1 MSNTTSADLH
11 SRLLRV
17 SEPIAEILRRTQ
29 YTPQESSKV
38 STKDILLSL
47 LPNTS
52 PPPPPPP
59 PPRLLDEE
67 QSLASIKSLALA
79 CALLSSSRSSAHELL
94 SWIPESLS
102 VAGESAFSEIARD
115 YFSENKR
122 LVIELLPVVL
132 PELKDGIEGSSMGKD
147 GDAED
152 VSAAMAR
159 KPVGYAILASH
170 QLMWF
175 VTQVDKPNLAKV
187 CNLVVPCALTALDHW
202 SPDVKR
208 QGVISFV
215 HLAKTTSSGDLG
227 SYGDVVLDACC
238 QNIASD
244 DEIWIHVVELS
255 VLLVTKLHPNNPRSS
270 WYEKVM
276 NEMLGHLERQPRNKE
291 RRIAWLTF
299 VEPLLNS
306 LGLFLLAHFR
316 RIFPLF
322 FQWMHSDDGETV
334 LLVLERVETVVRLTW
349 IRNSP
354 VFTRLVEELVSLYK
368 ESSMRKERDE
378 IRILILRILKLLR
391 ECKRLQFESAW
402 RQYQEDP
409 NLSMVEE
416 YICGPAL
423 SEPREPLVG
432 SAV

>member
-1 MSNTTSADLH
+1 MSNSTSDLH

-17 SEPIAEILRRTQ
+17 SEPIAEILRRTH

-52 PPPPPPP
+52 PPP
-59 PPRLLDEE
+59 RLLNEE
-67 QSLASIKSLALA
+67 QSLASIKSLSLA
-79 CALLSSSRSSAHELL
+79 CALLSSSRSSTHELL
-94 SWIPESLS
+94 SWIPESLI
-102 VAGESAFSEIARD
+102 VAGESAFSEISRD

-122 LVIELLPVVL
+122 LLVIELLPVVL
-132 PELKDGIEGSSMGKD
+132 PELKDGIEGSSMSKD
-147 GDAED
+147 SDAED

-159 KPVGYAILASH
+159 KPVGYAILAAH
-170 QLMWF
+170 QLRWF
-175 VTQVDKPNLAKV
+175 VTQVDKPSLSKV

-208 QGVISFV
+208 QGMISFV
-215 HLAKTTSSGDLG
+215 HIAKAMSSGDLG
-227 SYGDVVLDACC
+227 PYGDVVLDACC

-255 VLLVTKLHPNNPRSS
+255 VLLVTKLHPFNPRSS
-270 WYEKVM
+270 WYERIM

-291 RRIAWLTF
+291 RRVAWLTF

-334 LLVLERVETVVRLTW
+334 LLVLERVETIVKLTW

-354 VFTRLVEELVSLYK
+354 QIPRLVEELVSLYK

-378 IRILILRILKLLR
+378 IRTLIFRILKLLH
-391 ECKRLQFESAW
+391 ECKGLQFESAW

-409 NLSMVEE
+409 NLSTVEE
-416 YICGPAL
+416 YIRGLSL
-423 SEPREPLVG
+423 SEPREPLVA
-432 SAV
+432 SEVV

>member
-1 MSNTTSADLH
+1 MLSTTSDLH
-11 SRLLRV
+11 GRLLRL

-52 PPPPPPP
+52 SS
-59 PPRLLDEE
+59 RLTNEE
-67 QSLASIKSLALA
+67 SIKSLALA
-79 CALLSSSRSSAHELL
+79 CALLASSRSSTHELL

-102 VAGESAFSEIARD
+102 VAGESAFCEISRDCFSDFPSNSNAEDSE
-115 YFSENKR
+115 K
-122 LVIELLPVVL
+122 IELLPIVL
-132 PELKDGIEGSSMGKD
+132 PELKDRIEKSSLGKGS
-147 GDAED
+147 DAED

-159 KPVGYAILASH
+159 TPVGYAILAAH
-170 QLMWF
+170 QLRWF
-175 VTQVDKPNLAKV
+175 VTQVEKPNLVKF

-202 SPDVKR
+202 SPEVKG
-208 QGVISFV
+208 QGMISFI
-215 HLAKTTSSGDLG
+215 HLAKNVSSGDLG

-255 VLLVTKLHPNNPRSS
+255 VLLVTKIHPNNPRSP
-270 WYEKVM
+270 WYERIM

-291 RRIAWLTF
+291 RCIAWLRF
-299 VEPLLNS
+299 VEPLLNA

-322 FQWMHSDDGETV
+322 FQWMHSDDAETV
-334 LLVLERVETVVRLTW
+334 LLVLERLETIVRLTW

-354 VFTRLVEELVSLYK
+354 VIPRLVDELVSLYK
-368 ESSMRKERDE
+368 ESSMRKDRDD
-378 IRILILRILKLLR
+378 IRPLILRILMLLR
-391 ECKRLQFESAW
+391 QCKSLQFESAW
-402 RQYQEDP
+402 SQYQEDP
-409 NLSMVEE
+409 NLSTVSQHI
-416 YICGPAL
+416 YG
-423 SEPREPLVG
+423 LVQVDLK
-432 SAV
+432 SVCLT

>member
-1 MSNTTSADLH
+1 MSNTTSTDLH

-17 SEPIAEILRRTQ
+17 SEPIAETLRRTQ
-29 YTPQESSKV
+29 YTPQANSKV
-38 STKDILLSL
+38 SPKDILLSL

-52 PPPPPPP
+52 PPP
-59 PPRLLDEE
+59 RLLDEE
-67 QSLASIKSLALA
+67 QSLATIKSLAFA

-102 VAGESAFSEIARD
+102 LAGESAFSEISRD
-115 YFSENKR
+115 YYSRENKR
-122 LVIELLPVVL
+122 LVIELLPLVL
-132 PELKDGIEGSSMGKD
+132 PELKDGIEGSSSMGKD
-147 GDAED
+147 GDGEED
-152 VSAAMAR
+152 VSAAAMAR

-187 CNLVVPCALTALDHW
+187 CNLVVPCVLTALDHW

-208 QGVISFV
+208 QGMISFV
-215 HLAKTTSSGDLG
+215 HIAKTMSSGDLG

-244 DEIWIHVVELS
+244 DEIWVHVVELS

-270 WYEKVM
+270 WHERIM

-306 LGLFLLAHFR
+306 LGLFLLAHLR
-316 RIFPLF
+316 RFFPLF
-322 FQWMHSDDGETV
+322 FQWMHSDDAETV

-354 VFTRLVEELVSLYK
+354 VFTRLVDELVSLYK

-378 IRILILRILKLLR
+378 IRQLILRILKLLR

-402 RQYQEDP
+402 SQYQEDP
-409 NLSMVEE
+409 NLSMVGE
-416 YICGPAL
+416 YICGLAL
-423 SEPREPLVG
+423 SDSREPIIV
-432 SAV
+432 SEV

>member
-1 MSNTTSADLH
+1 MSNTASDDLH

-17 SEPIAEILRRTQ
+17 SESIAETLKRTQ

-38 STKDILLSL
+38 STKDVLLSL

-52 PPPPPPP
+52 PPPC
-59 PPRLLDEE
+59 LLDEE
-67 QSLASIKSLALA
+67 QSLATIKSLALA

-94 SWIPESLS
+94 SWIPESLAL
-102 VAGESAFSEIARD
+102 AGESAFSEISRE
-115 YFSENKR
+115 YFSDDNAEDKR

-132 PELKDGIEGSSMGKD
+132 PELKEGIEGSSMGKD
-147 GDAED
+147 GDGEED

-175 VTQVDKPNLAKV
+175 VTQVDKTNLAKV
-187 CNLVVPCALTALDHW
+187 CNLVIPCALTALDHW

-208 QGVISFV
+208 QGMISFV
-215 HLAKTTSSGDLG
+215 HIAKAMSSGDLG

-255 VLLVTKLHPNNPRSS
+255 VLLVTKLHPDNPRSS
-270 WYEKVM
+270 WYERIM

-322 FQWMHSDDGETV
+322 FQWMHSDDAQTV
-334 LLVLERVETVVRLTW
+334 QLVLERVETVVRLTW

-354 VFTRLVEELVSLYK
+354 VFTRLVDELVSLYK

-378 IRILILRILKLLR
+378 IRPLILRVLKLLR

-402 RQYQEDP
+402 SQYQEDP
-409 NLSMVEE
+409 NLSIVGE
-416 YICGPAL
+416 YICGVAL
-423 SEPREPLVG
+423 SDSREPLVV
-432 SAV
+432 SEV

>member
-1 MSNTTSADLH
+1 MSNTTSDLH
-11 SRLLRV
+11 SRLLRL

-47 LPNTS
+47 LPTTS
-52 PPPPPPP
+52 SS
-59 PPRLLDEE
+59 PPRLLDQE
-67 QSLASIKSLALA
+67 QSLATIKSLALA
-79 CALLSSSRSSAHELL
+79 CALLSSSRSSTHELL

-102 VAGESAFSEIARD
+102 VAGGSAFSEISRD
-115 YFSENKR
+115 YFSDNNAEKR

-147 GDAED
+147 SDAED
-152 VSAAMAR
+152 VTAALAR

-170 QLMWF
+170 QLKWF
-175 VTQVDKPNLAKV
+175 VTQVDKPNLANV

-208 QGVISFV
+208 QGMISFV
-215 HLAKTTSSGDLG
+215 HLAKNVSSGDLG

-270 WYEKVM
+270 WYEKIM

-291 RRIAWLTF
+291 RCIAWLTF

-322 FQWMHSDDGETV
+322 FQWMHSDDAETV
-334 LLVLERVETVVRLTW
+334 LLVLERVETVVKLTW

-354 VFTRLVEELVSLYK
+354 VVPRLVEELVSLYK

-378 IRILILRILKLLR
+378 IRTLILRILKLLR

-409 NLSMVEE
+409 NLGMVEE
-416 YICGPAL
+416 YI
-423 SEPREPLVG
+423 R
-432 SAV
+432 